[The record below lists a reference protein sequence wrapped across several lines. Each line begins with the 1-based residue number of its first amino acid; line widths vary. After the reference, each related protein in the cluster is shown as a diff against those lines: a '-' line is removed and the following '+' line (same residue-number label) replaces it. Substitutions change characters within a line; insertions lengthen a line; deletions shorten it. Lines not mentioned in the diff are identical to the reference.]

1 MSDHRKY
8 PEYDIAHYTE
18 LVTNS
23 EEKLRQAIER
33 LSDATH
39 KVAEAETEVAQHKAL
54 LEYQLIEFEK
64 KPKQESSSDAIK
76 HEASSSLKETP
87 LYAIGSPVYVKRTN
101 GTESIAFVKNY
112 DANSKLYTLDLD
124 TIDSGKIKQC
134 RVNAMRGIS
143 HEEYEAIQR
152 TTEELRSQADDKRR
166 EAELELAA
174 RLRGEVGMGAPYTS
188 RRSKEADESS
198 ATKGAKR
205 RIARAKARSEALVTL
220 TGGRRNTKKYRR
232 RNKRKTKHYKKKTKR
247 YTKKRN
253 MRY

>member
-1 MSDHRKY
+1 MSDHREY
-8 PEYDIAHYTE
+8 PEYDIAYYKG

-23 EEKLRQAIER
+23 EETLRKARER

-39 KVAEAETEVAQHKAL
+39 KVAEAEKAVEQAETEVTEHEAL
-54 LEYQLIEFEK
+54 LEYKLIEFEK
-64 KPKQESSSDAIK
+64 KAKRESSIDAIK
-76 HEASSSLKETP
+76 PEASLSLKETP
-87 LYAIGSPVYVKRTN
+87 LYTIGSPVYVKRTK

-152 TTEELRSQADDKRR
+152 TTEELRSQADDERR
-166 EAELELAA
+166 KAELELAA

-188 RRSKEADESS
+188 RRSKEAHES
-198 ATKGAKR
+198 AAK
-205 RIARAKARSEALVTL
+205 KQLKED
-220 TGGRRNTKKYRR
+220 
-232 RNKRKTKHYKKKTKR
+232 
-247 YTKKRN
+247 
-253 MRY
+253 